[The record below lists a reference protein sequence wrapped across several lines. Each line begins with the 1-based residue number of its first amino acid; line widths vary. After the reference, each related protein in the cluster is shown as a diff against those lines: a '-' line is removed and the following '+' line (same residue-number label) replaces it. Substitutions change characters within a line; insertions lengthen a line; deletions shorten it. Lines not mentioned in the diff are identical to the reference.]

1 MPDQHFTNAE
11 KLPPYIFAQI
21 NKLKQIARSN
31 GEDVIDFGMGNPDQ
45 ATPSVIV
52 EKLIEA
58 VNNPSTHRYSQSAGL
73 PKLREAISNWYSR
86 KYSVDLDV
94 DNEIVTCMGSKEG
107 IAHLSLATLSDND
120 DVLVQSPTYPIHSYG
135 VVIAGANLRSIPL
148 CENLDSFLVDIESA
162 IQNGIK
168 KPKMII
174 INFPS
179 NPTTQSASLD
189 FFKKIVEIGKK
200 YDIWIVHD
208 LAYADIVFD
217 GYRAPSILEVD
228 GAKDIAVE
236 FFTLSKSYNMPGWRV
251 GFCCGN
257 RKLVQALTK
266 IKSYMDY
273 GTFTPIQV
281 AAIKALNDCD
291 QDVVDICSMYKS
303 RRDELCNG
311 LNRIGWDVQKPLATM
326 FVWAKIP
333 DKYLHLGS
341 LEFSKLLIENAN
353 VAVSPGAGFG
363 IDGDEYVR
371 FSLIEN
377 EHRIRQAIRGIKNF
391 FSMEIK

>member
-45 ATPSVIV
+45 ATPSIIV

-86 KYSVDLDV
+86 KSSVDLDV

-107 IAHLSLATLSDND
+107 IAQLALATISNND

-135 VVIAGANLRSIPL
+135 VVIAGANLRSISL
-148 CENLDSFLVDIESA
+148 NGDLDKFLYDIEDA
-162 IQNGIK
+162 INRSPK

-179 NPTTQSASLD
+179 NPTTQSADLS
-189 FFKKIVEIGKK
+189 FFKKIIDIGKK
-200 YDIWIVHD
+200 YDIWIIHD
-208 LAYADIVFD
+208 LAYADIAFD
-217 GYRAPSILEVD
+217 GYKAPSILEVE

-257 RKLVQALTK
+257 SQLVQALTK
-266 IKSYMDY
+266 IKSYLDY

-281 AAIKALNDCD
+281 AAIKAINDCD
-291 QDVVDICSMYKS
+291 NEVASICSMYES
-303 RRDELCNG
+303 RRNELCDG
-311 LNRIGWDVQKPLATM
+311 LNRIGWDVEKPLATM
-326 FVWAKIP
+326 FVWARIP
-333 DKYLHLGS
+333 DKYLKLGS
-341 LEFSKLLIENAN
+341 LEFSKLLIEHAQ

-363 IDGDEYVR
+363 EDGDEYVR

-377 EHRIRQAIRGIKNF
+377 EHRTRQAIRGIKNF
-391 FSMEIK
+391 LSMEI

>member
-1 MPDQHFTNAE
+1 MPDQDFTNAK

-21 NKLKQIARSN
+21 NSLKYEARIR
-31 GEDVIDFGMGNPDQ
+31 GEDIIYFGMGNPDQ
-45 ATPSVIV
+45 ATPSPIV
-52 EKLIEA
+52 DKLIET
-58 VNNPSTHRYSQSAGL
+58 VKNPSTHRYFQSAGL
-73 PKLREAISNWYSR
+73 PKLRQAIKDWYSR
-86 KYSVDLDV
+86 KDNDELDQEK
-94 DNEIVTCMGSKEG
+94 EIVTCMGSKEG
-107 IAHLSLATLSDND
+107 IAHLSLATLSID
-120 DVLVQSPTYPIHSYG
+120 DTVLVQSPTYPIHSYG
-135 VVIAGANLRSIPL
+135 VVIAGANLQSVTL
-148 CENLDSFLVDIESA
+148 KDDADEFLSDIEESILNA
-162 IQNGIK
+162 SK

-179 NPTTQSASLD
+179 NPTTQSVTID

-200 YDIWIVHD
+200 YDIWIIHD
-208 LAYADIVFD
+208 LAYADIAFD
-217 GYRAPSILEVD
+217 GYKAPSILEVE

-257 RKLVQALTK
+257 SELVQALTK
-266 IKSYMDY
+266 IKSYLDY

-281 AAIKALNDCD
+281 AAIKAINDCD
-291 QDVVDICSMYKS
+291 NEVALISSMYES
-303 RRDELCNG
+303 RRNELCDG
-311 LNRIGWDVQKPLATM
+311 LNRIGWDVKKPLATM

-333 DKYLHLGS
+333 EKYLKLGS
-341 LEFSKLLIENAN
+341 LEFSKLLIEHAQ

-377 EHRIRQAIRGIKNF
+377 EHRTRQAIRGIKNF
-391 FSMEIK
+391 LSMEI

>member
-1 MPDQHFTNAE
+1 MPDQDFTNAK

-21 NKLKQIARSN
+21 NSLKYEARIR
-31 GEDVIDFGMGNPDQ
+31 GEDIIDFGMGNPDQ
-45 ATPSVIV
+45 ATPSPIV
-52 EKLIEA
+52 DKLIET
-58 VNNPSTHRYSQSAGL
+58 VKNPSTHRYSQSAGL
-73 PKLREAISNWYSR
+73 PKLRQAIKDWYSR
-86 KYSVDLDV
+86 KYNVELDQEK
-94 DNEIVTCMGSKEG
+94 EIVTCMGSKEG
-107 IAHLSLATLSDND
+107 IAHLSLATLSID
-120 DVLVQSPTYPIHSYG
+120 DTVLVQSPTYPIHSYG
-135 VVIAGANLRSIPL
+135 VVIAGANLQSVTL
-148 CENLDSFLVDIESA
+148 KDDADEFLSDIEESILNA
-162 IQNGIK
+162 SK

-179 NPTTQSASLD
+179 NPTTQSVTID

-200 YDIWIVHD
+200 YDIWIIHD
-208 LAYADIVFD
+208 LAYADIAFD
-217 GYRAPSILEVD
+217 GYKAPSILEVE

-257 RKLVQALTK
+257 SELVQALTK
-266 IKSYMDY
+266 IKSYLDY

-281 AAIKALNDCD
+281 AAIKAINDCD
-291 QDVVDICSMYKS
+291 NEVALISSMYES
-303 RRDELCNG
+303 RRNELCDG
-311 LNRIGWDVQKPLATM
+311 LNRIGWDVKKPLATM

-333 DKYLHLGS
+333 EKYLKLGS
-341 LEFSKLLIENAN
+341 LEFSKLLIEHAQ

-377 EHRIRQAIRGIKNF
+377 EHRTRQAIRGIKNF
-391 FSMEIK
+391 LSMEI

>member
-1 MPDQHFTNAE
+1 MPDQDFTNAK

-21 NKLKQIARSN
+21 NALKYKARSR
-31 GEDVIDFGMGNPDQ
+31 GEDIIDFGMGNPDQ
-45 ATPSVIV
+45 PTPSPIV
-52 EKLIEA
+52 DKLIET
-58 VNNPSTHRYSQSAGL
+58 VKNPSTHRYSQSAGL
-73 PKLREAISNWYSR
+73 PKLRHAIKDWYLR
-86 KYSVDLDV
+86 KYNIDLDQEK
-94 DNEIVTCMGSKEG
+94 EIVTCMGSKEG
-107 IAHLSLATLSDND
+107 IAHLSLATLSKD
-120 DVLVQSPTYPIHSYG
+120 DTVLVQSPTYPIHSYG
-135 VVIAGANLRSIPL
+135 VVIAGANLQSVPL
-148 CENLDSFLVDIESA
+148 KDNEDDFLSDIEESILNA
-162 IQNGIK
+162 SK
-168 KPKMII
+168 KPKMVI

-179 NPTTQSASLD
+179 NPTTQSVSID
-189 FFKKIVEIGKK
+189 FFNKIVKIGKK
-200 YDIWIVHD
+200 YDIWIIHD

-217 GYRAPSILEVD
+217 GYKAPSILEVE

-257 RKLVQALTK
+257 SELVQALTK
-266 IKSYMDY
+266 IKSYLDY

-281 AAIKALNDCD
+281 AAIKAINDCD
-291 QDVVDICSMYKS
+291 NEVASISSMYES
-303 RRDELCNG
+303 RRNELCDG
-311 LNRIGWDVQKPLATM
+311 LNRIGWDVKKPLATM

-333 DKYLHLGS
+333 EKYLKLGS
-341 LEFSKLLIENAN
+341 LEFSKLLIEHAQ

-391 FSMEIK
+391 LSMEI

>member
-1 MPDQHFTNAE
+1 MPDQDFTNAK

-21 NKLKQIARSN
+21 NSLKYEARIR
-31 GEDVIDFGMGNPDQ
+31 GEDIIDFGMGNPDQ
-45 ATPSVIV
+45 ATPSPIV
-52 EKLIEA
+52 DKLIET
-58 VNNPSTHRYSQSAGL
+58 VKNPSTHRYSQSAGL
-73 PKLREAISNWYSR
+73 PKLRQAIKDWYSR
-86 KYSVDLDV
+86 KYNVVLDQEK
-94 DNEIVTCMGSKEG
+94 EIVTCMGSKEG
-107 IAHLSLATLSDND
+107 IAHLSLATLSID
-120 DVLVQSPTYPIHSYG
+120 DTVLVQSPTYPIHSYG
-135 VVIAGANLRSIPL
+135 VVIAGANLQSVTL
-148 CENLDSFLVDIESA
+148 KDDADEFLSDIEESILNA
-162 IQNGIK
+162 SK

-179 NPTTQSASLD
+179 NPTTQSVTID

-200 YDIWIVHD
+200 YDIWIIHD
-208 LAYADIVFD
+208 LAYADIAFD
-217 GYRAPSILEVD
+217 GYKAPSILEVE

-257 RKLVQALTK
+257 SELVQALTK
-266 IKSYMDY
+266 IKSYLDY

-281 AAIKALNDCD
+281 AAIKAINDCD
-291 QDVVDICSMYKS
+291 NEVALISSMYES
-303 RRDELCNG
+303 RRNELCDG
-311 LNRIGWDVQKPLATM
+311 LNRIGWDVKKPLATM

-333 DKYLHLGS
+333 EKYLKLGS
-341 LEFSKLLIENAN
+341 LEFSKLLIEHAQ

-363 IDGDEYVR
+363 MDGDEYVR

-391 FSMEIK
+391 LSMEI

>member
-1 MPDQHFTNAE
+1 MPDQDFTNAK

-21 NKLKQIARSN
+21 NALKYEARSH
-31 GEDVIDFGMGNPDQ
+31 GEDIIDFGMGNPDQ
-45 ATPSVIV
+45 PTPSPIV
-52 EKLIEA
+52 DKLIET
-58 VNNPSTHRYSQSAGL
+58 VKNPSTHRYSQSAGL
-73 PKLREAISNWYSR
+73 PKLRHAIKDWYLR
-86 KYSVDLDV
+86 KYNVDLDQEK
-94 DNEIVTCMGSKEG
+94 EIVTCMGSKEG
-107 IAHLSLATLSDND
+107 IAHLSLATLSKD
-120 DVLVQSPTYPIHSYG
+120 DTVLVQSPTYPIHSYG
-135 VVIAGANLRSIPL
+135 VVIAGANLQSVPL
-148 CENLDSFLVDIESA
+148 KDNEDDFLSDIEESILNA
-162 IQNGIK
+162 SK
-168 KPKMII
+168 KPKMVI

-179 NPTTQSASLD
+179 NPTTQSVSID
-189 FFKKIVEIGKK
+189 FFNKIVKIGKK
-200 YDIWIVHD
+200 YDIWIIHD

-217 GYRAPSILEVD
+217 GYKAPSILEVE

-257 RKLVQALTK
+257 SELVQALTK
-266 IKSYMDY
+266 IKSYLDY

-281 AAIKALNDCD
+281 AAIKAINDCD
-291 QDVVDICSMYKS
+291 NEVASISSMYES
-303 RRDELCNG
+303 RRNELCDG
-311 LNRIGWDVQKPLATM
+311 LNRIGWDVKKPLATM

-333 DKYLHLGS
+333 DKYLKLGS
-341 LEFSKLLIENAN
+341 LEFSKLLIEHAQ

-391 FSMEIK
+391 LSMEI